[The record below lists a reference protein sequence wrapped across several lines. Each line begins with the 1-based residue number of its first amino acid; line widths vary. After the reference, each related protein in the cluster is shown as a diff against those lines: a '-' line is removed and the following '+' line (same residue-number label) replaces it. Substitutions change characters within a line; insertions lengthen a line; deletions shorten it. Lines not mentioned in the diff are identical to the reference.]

1 MRTLLLTLLLLA
13 AFAAGAQP
21 VLAPEVVSAPLP
33 GAFEVY
39 GFAPPALAG
48 DGSAFGVAWS
58 AWAEGGDNRI
68 YAAPLDATAHVAG
81 AVQVMPTGLRHA
93 ERPVLTAT
101 ASGFMIGWIE
111 LVDRMPRGLI
121 CALDR
126 QLVPIAKPV
135 ILGSGA
141 DRVVLASSEH
151 RVVAAYKGQLF
162 ELADDGTIINA
173 SSGVSSPVA
182 LAVTP
187 FRTIALGQTSTQTP
201 VPCFDFHGHC
211 GQPSFINSYFLTLL
225 DVGNLL
231 VGDNLGFFST
241 LGAAVGFDGQSPLIV
256 WYDGTPTFGG
266 QILAMRLTPASY
278 DAKRFPAR
286 FLLGSYP
293 PRMDNTGAAPQIAY
307 DGERYLVVWQDGN
320 AISGALLDAA
330 GKVTLLAIAKSGSR
344 PNVIATSRGR
354 FLVAY
359 ELWNTEGRHVAGRF
373 IDVTSRRRAG
383 S

>member
-1 MRTLLLTLLLLA
+1 MRSLLLTLVLVSA
-13 AFAAGAQP
+13 AAGAQP
-21 VLAPEVVSAPLP
+21 VLGPEVVSAPLP

-48 DGSAFGVAWS
+48 DGNAFAVAWS
-58 AWAEGGDNRI
+58 AWAEGGENRI

-93 ERPVLTAT
+93 ERPVLTTT
-101 ASGFMIGWIE
+101 ASGFMIGWTEVI
-111 LVDRMPRGLI
+111 DGKPRGLI
-121 CALDR
+121 CGLDR
-126 QLVPIAKPV
+126 QLVPVANPV
-135 ILGSGA
+135 LLGPGG
-141 DRVVLASSEH
+141 DRVVLAASEH
-151 RVVAAYKGQLF
+151 RVVAAYNGKLF
-162 ELADDGTIINA
+162 ELADDGSIVSQT
-173 SSGVSSPVA
+173 SGVSSAVS

-187 FRTIALGQTSTQTP
+187 FRTIELGQTSTQTA

-211 GQPSFINSYFLTLL
+211 GPTLFTSSYFLTLL

-231 VGDNLGFFST
+231 IGDNFGFFSS

-266 QILAMRLTPASY
+266 GILAMRVTPASY

-293 PRMDNTGAAPQIAY
+293 PLMDNTGAAPQIAY
-307 DGERYLVVWQDGN
+307 DGERYLVVWQEGK

-330 GKVTLLAIAKSGSR
+330 GKVTPLAIAKSGSS
-344 PNVIATSRGR
+344 PNVIATSHGR

-359 ELWNTEGRHVAGRF
+359 ELRDAEGRHVAGRF
-373 IDVTSRRRAG
+373 IDVTSRRRA
-383 S
+383 SP